1 MSLEGKDIINAA
13 KKRPLVFACALL
25 SFVFLGV
32 TYWRLGAVDTLQEQ
46 VDERLLVLQ
55 KTKANV
61 THSVQLDA
69 QVKEFTQINQKIKAS
84 ALRPADL
91 AQNQQMFYR
100 LESETGVKLI
110 DIRQQATDKTPVK
123 GAVVTTYSPV
133 VFALTIEGDYRQVL
147 AFTKRLESGPTL
159 SRTSNALFIMGS
171 NNLPSLSMTVEMLG
185 LRQ

>member
-13 KKRPLVFACALL
+13 KKQPLVFACAVLL
-25 SFVFLGV
+25 VVFLGF
-32 TYWRLGAVDTLQEQ
+32 TYWRLGAVDTLQGQ

-61 THSVQLDA
+61 TYSVQLDA
-69 QVKEFTQINQKIKAS
+69 QLKEFAEINQKIKAS
-84 ALRPADL
+84 AFRPADL

-110 DIRQQATDKTPVK
+110 DLRQQAPDKTPVK
-123 GAVVTTYSPV
+123 GAAVMTYTPV
-133 VFALTIEGDYRQVL
+133 VFALTIEGDYRQLL

-159 SRTSNALFIMGS
+159 SRTSNALFIIGT
-171 NNLPSLSMTVEMLG
+171 NNVPSLSMTVQMLG